1 MSVTVPARPRK
12 RFGQHFLVDAGVA
25 RRIVALAQLSGR
37 ETVLEIG
44 PGRGALT
51 RLLVRAAARLYLIE
65 IDRDLSQ
72 RLREEL
78 VALPTV
84 QVVEGDVLDINL
96 QALLPPDRPV
106 VAVANLPYNIST
118 PVLMQ
123 LLETPERFA
132 RLVLMVQREVAER
145 LCAAPG
151 SKAYGAL
158 SVMAQL
164 VAAMRIA
171 LRVPPAAFS
180 PRPKVQSAVVV
191 FEPHRDDRV
200 SDAERHAVR
209 RVVRTVF
216 TRRRKQLGNALT
228 PLTAHPHA
236 VLRDLGVDPRR
247 RPETLTVDE
256 FVRIARALS
265 EERDG

>member
-1 MSVTVPARPRK
+1 MSVTAAERPRK
-12 RFGQHFLVDAGVA
+12 RFGQHFLVDVSVA
-25 RRIVALAQLSGR
+25 RRIVALARLSGR
-37 ETVLEIG
+37 ETVLEVG

-51 RLLVRAAARLYLIE
+51 RLLVREAARLYLIE
-65 IDRDLSQ
+65 IDRDLSR
-72 RLREEL
+72 RLREEFASSPN
-78 VALPTV
+78 VK
-84 QVVEGDVLDINL
+84 VVEGDVLDIDL
-96 QALLPPDRPV
+96 LELLPTDRPV
-106 VAVANLPYNIST
+106 VVVANLPYNIST

-145 LCAAPG
+145 LCGAPG

-180 PRPKVQSAVVV
+180 PRPKVESAVVV
-191 FEPHRDDRV
+191 LEPHRDGQV
-200 SDAERHAVR
+200 SDAERHAIR

-216 TRRRKQLGNALT
+216 MQRRKQLGNALT

-247 RPETLTVDE
+247 RPETLTVAE
-256 FVRIARALS
+256 FVRLARALD
-265 EERDG
+265 EGRDG